1 MRRVKVVLQA
11 VDPLSLAGL
20 VGQLE
25 SRSEI
30 VLLPAEQR
38 HLADVAVVAV
48 DRLTTDVIS
57 GMRRAATEIGT
68 PVVLVATD
76 LDESHLLTAVE
87 CRVVAVLLRST
98 TTAERL
104 QHSVLAAAAGE
115 GVMPPNLIGVLL
127 KDVERLQRQLL
138 EQLGTTSGTRLT
150 PREEQVLRMMAEGLD
165 TAEIATKLSYSERT
179 VKNVIYGVTTRFNLR
194 NRPHAVA
201 YAVRCGLI

>member
-20 VGQLE
+20 AGHLE
-25 SRSEI
+25 SSPDV

-48 DRLTTDVIS
+48 DRLTTEVVT
-57 GMRRAATEIGT
+57 GMRRAATEVGT

-76 LDESHLLTAVE
+76 LDESSLLTAVE
-87 CRVVAVLLRST
+87 CRVVAVLLR
-98 TTAERL
+98 TAATADRL
-104 QHSVLAAAAGE
+104 LHSVLAAAAGE
-115 GVMPPNLIGVLL
+115 AIMPPNLLGVLL

-150 PREEQVLRMMAEGLD
+150 PREEEVLRMMAEGLD